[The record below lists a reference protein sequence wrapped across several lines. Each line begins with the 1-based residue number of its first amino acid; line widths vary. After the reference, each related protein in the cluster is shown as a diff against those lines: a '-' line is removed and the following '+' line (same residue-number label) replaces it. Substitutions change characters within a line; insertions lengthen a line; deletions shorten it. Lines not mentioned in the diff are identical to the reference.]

1 MIAFLIRRLP
11 KTIAVLFGVT
21 FFSFGLLFLT
31 GDPAALMA
39 NEQWTEEE
47 LQAFREE
54 MGFNRPWPV
63 QYADFMTDV
72 LRGDFGTSLRHRQPA
87 MDLVLERM
95 PATLQL
101 TLAAMFIS
109 AVIAFP
115 VGIISAMRRHSLL
128 DHLSMALAMLGQAMP
143 VFWLGIML
151 MLIFSIRLRW
161 LPVSGTGNWT
171 HLVLPA
177 LSLAMFPLGRNVR
190 MIRSS
195 MLTVL
200 NENYIRTARAKGL
213 RSQTILLVHTLRNA
227 LIPVVT
233 LIGLEFGT
241 LLGGAIVTET
251 IFAWPGVGRLT
262 VQAIYSKDFP
272 IVQASVTL
280 LATIF
285 IFINLTMDGLYTLLD
300 PRIRY
305 D

>member
-1 MIAFLIRRLP
+1 MITFLIRRLP

-31 GDPAALMA
+31 GDPASLMA

-63 QYADFMTDV
+63 QYIDFMADA

-101 TLAAMFIS
+101 TLAAMFLS
-109 AVIAFP
+109 VVIAFP
-115 VGIISAMRRHSLL
+115 VGIISALRRHSLL

-161 LPVSGTGNWT
+161 LPVSGTGDWT

-195 MLTVL
+195 LLTVL

-213 RSQTILLVHTLRNA
+213 RSQTILFVHTLRNA

-233 LIGLEFGT
+233 LIGLQFGV

-285 IFINLTMDGLYTLLD
+285 IFINLTMDGVYTLLD